1 MDRRSAIRVTLAMVL
16 CLGLVLGGQAVADS
30 ALAGTPGANQQ
41 AVIGRAASSYLT
53 GLRTFAAAVLWNR
66 LDVLSHGYYRNVSLE
81 EQRYILSTVAIVQ
94 ALDPRAVQSYYIGS
108 WILVRNDRVA
118 DGLAMAQR
126 GVENNPTSGILRVN
140 LAQLRMFYEDDIAG
154 AVGLAQSVLELGDDA
169 QWADSVEE
177 HNGLSI
183 MGAIFRAGGRDDLD
197 AHVQEILAHVDEEA
211 GDALDHIDH
220 DHDGDGVP
228 DH

>member
-1 MDRRSAIRVTLAMVL
+1 MGRPHAIRVTLAIVL

-30 ALAGTPGANQQ
+30 AVAGTAETNQQ
-41 AVIGRAASSYLT
+41 VVIGQAASSYLT
-53 GLRTFAAAVLWNR
+53 GLRTFAAAILWNR
-66 LDVLSHGYYRNVSLE
+66 LDVLSHSYYRDASLT
-81 EQRYILSTVAIVQ
+81 EQRYILSTVAVVQ

-118 DGLAMAQR
+118 DGLAMAER
-126 GVENNPTSGILRVN
+126 GVEDNPTSGILRVN
-140 LAQLRMFYEDDIAG
+140 LAQLRILYQDDIAG
-154 AVGLAQSVLELGDDA
+154 AVDLARSVLELGDDA
-169 QWADSVEE
+169 QWADPVEE

-183 MGAIFRAGGRDDLD
+183 MGAIFRAGGREDLD
-197 AHVQEILAHVDEEA
+197 AQVQAILAHVDEEA
-211 GDALDHIDH
+211 GDALDDVDH